1 MQLVTFFSGSPWHH
15 GSGMLCQ
22 LLLQWDSW
30 ASPCFSCYHSQP
42 WLDSITLG
50 QPLFWEDWSCR
61 LPVSFQPPLSYI
73 QAPTAQPWHFLVQR
87 ALMTPLINTFQFPS
101 WHSRPLLFSNKYS
114 PVMFPPGHLYRPVLT
129 QLDLILFTEFA
140 PCFLSLSL
148 FQMPPWITRMISF
161 YIYCLDG
168 HTHSGVCVWGN
179 VYVYVHFLLVF
190 SSSINSLRGKCQL
203 IFCWILQSF

>member
-1 MQLVTFFSGSPWHH
+1 MALGCCASSFSSETAEPALASHITTRNPDWIA
-15 GSGMLCQ
+15 SL
-22 LLLQWDSW
+22 W
-30 ASPCFSCYHSQP
+30 ASPFSGRTEAAFF
-42 WLDSITLG
+42 L
-50 QPLFWEDWSCR
+50 
-61 LPVSFQPPLSYI
+61 VSSQPPLSYI
-73 QAPTAQPWHFLVQR
+73 QTPTAQPWHFLVQR

-148 FQMPPWITRMISF
+148 FLFQMPPWITRMISF

-168 HTHSGVCVWGN
+168 HTHSVGGGMYMYMCISCC
-179 VYVYVHFLLVF
+179 FF

-203 IFCWILQSF
+203 IFCWIFQSF